1 MRRLLLMGA
10 ALLALALPAKAD
22 VIVDNHLSGT
32 GDNVIFNSVS
42 GDLATALL
50 NGQHTNIVD
59 FRDLSGSTT
68 FTASANGND
77 IKIVGS
83 QNLFIQVMDST
94 NNNVVG
100 TTTQVFSVT
109 GTGDLFAFVQATD
122 QFGNAEA
129 IQTFD
134 LTSLFG
140 ALGPGQ
146 NGFTFTA
153 INGEVMTS
161 LRLLDVGGTITDFE
175 HYRIDTVA
183 VPGPQVG
190 SVPEPGTW
198 IMMILGFAFVS
209 LFRYRKARRDGRE
222 FHAFRWV

>member
-1 MRRLLLMGA
+1 MKKLLIATA
-10 ALLALALPAKAD
+10 ALLALAGAAKAD
-22 VIVDNHLSGT
+22 VIVQNNLSGT
-32 GDNVIFNSVS
+32 GDNVIFNSIS

-50 NGQHTNIVD
+50 NGQHTGIVD

-68 FTASANGND
+68 FGASANGND

-83 QNLFIQVMDST
+83 QNLFIQVMDAT
-94 NNNVVG
+94 NTNVLG
-100 TTTQVFSVT
+100 TTTQVFSIT
-109 GTGDLFAFVQATD
+109 GTGDIFAFVQAND

-129 IQTFD
+129 IQAFD

-161 LRLLDVGGTITDFE
+161 LRLLDQGGTITDFE
-175 HYRIDTVA
+175 HYRIDVAPTLA
-183 VPGPQVG
+183 VPGPVVG
-190 SVPEPGTW
+190 AGLPG
-198 IMMILGFAFVS
+198 LLAAAFG
-209 LFRYRKARRDGRE
+209 LFMLNRYRRNKRDGG
-222 FHAFRWV
+222 AFNAAMA